1 MASGRGRCAA
11 LPQRQRARSPT
22 REQREAQPLFKLFMG
37 DTGLL
42 CAASMGNV
50 QLDVHQGSLEVH
62 LGSTVENAVAQEL
75 HSHVFGLHFFNS
87 KREGEADNVVQDGT
101 RVLPVEV
108 KSGDG
113 WKRHQE
119 LDSALDVAEWG
130 NGGAYVFC
138 KGSIERVGRITHLPP
153 YASMLIEPLGL
164 QETLPYEVDLSA
176 LG

>member
-1 MASGRGRCAA
+1 MLA
-11 LPQRQRARSPT
+11 
-22 REQREAQPLFKLFMG
+22 
-37 DTGLL
+37 
-42 CAASMGNV
+42 
-50 QLDVHQGSLEVH
+50 
-62 LGSTVENAVAQEL
+62 
-75 HSHVFGLHFFNS
+75 HVFGLHFFNS

-113 WKRHQE
+113 WKRHRA
-119 LDSALDVAEWG
+119 LDNALDVAEWG
-130 NGGAYVFC
+130 YGGVYVFC

-164 QETLPYEVDLSA
+164 QETMPYEVDLSA